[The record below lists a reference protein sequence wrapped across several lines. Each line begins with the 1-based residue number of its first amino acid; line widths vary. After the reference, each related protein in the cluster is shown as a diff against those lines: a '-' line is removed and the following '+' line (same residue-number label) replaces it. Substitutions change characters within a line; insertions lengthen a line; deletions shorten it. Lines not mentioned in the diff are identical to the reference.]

1 MPTSSLV
8 FIRGAFRK
16 LRCNE
21 KNCVAFTMRRDVV
34 ETKVSAVLRTLR
46 RTYIMCVEVEFMPV
60 TNATALR
67 KNLFGTIEDV
77 VTYNEPVTITSKSGN
92 VVMISESDYNALMET
107 VYLMSNPSFMEGYK
121 EAKEQDRSTYEKL
134 NLDEEW

>member
-1 MPTSSLV
+1 M
-8 FIRGAFRK
+8 K
-16 LRCNE
+16 
-21 KNCVAFTMRRDVV
+21 V
-34 ETKVSAVLRTLR
+34 EL
-46 RTYIMCVEVEFMPV
+46 MPV
-60 TNATALR
+60 MNATALR

-77 VTYNEPVTITSKSGN
+77 VAYNEPVTITSKSGN

-121 EAKEQDRSTYEKL
+121 EAKKQDRSTYEKL

>member
-1 MPTSSLV
+1 MREEYDFSKGKKNPYAKQLKK
-8 FIRGAFRK
+8 RG
-16 LRCNE
+16 
-21 KNCVAFTMRRDVV
+21 
-34 ETKVSAVLRTLR
+34 
-46 RTYIMCVEVEFMPV
+46 
-60 TNATALR
+60 
-67 KNLFGTIEDV
+67 
-77 VTYNEPVTITSKSGN
+77 TITSKSGN

>member
-1 MPTSSLV
+1 M
-8 FIRGAFRK
+8 
-16 LRCNE
+16 
-21 KNCVAFTMRRDVV
+21 
-34 ETKVSAVLRTLR
+34 
-46 RTYIMCVEVEFMPV
+46 EVELMPV
-60 TNATALR
+60 MNATALR

-77 VTYNEPVTITSKSGN
+77 VAYNEPVTIASKSGN